1 MTNEET
7 SALWC
12 LMSRENTSFI
22 APSEDGSSVMVTA
35 RYPIHPMNHSV
46 EGCVYVDAYSFKQTD
61 GDPNYSHTCFPGKFA
76 LHPQHKGTYTCDF
89 AARGYSGRF
98 VIHGRYLGTDNH
110 CTYVSADY
118 RSGVHTFTMTNIAL
132 KDYEAKM
139 NGTLV
144 PPIFASEDYLWVR
157 GDSGSHCTI
166 VGFYCIDEKDKDAG
180 AIPN

>member
-12 LMSRENTSFI
+12 LMSRE
-22 APSEDGSSVMVTA
+22 
-35 RYPIHPMNHSV
+35 
-46 EGCVYVDAYSFKQTD
+46 
-61 GDPNYSHTCFPGKFA
+61 SHTCFPGKFA

-157 GDSGSHCTI
+157 G
-166 VGFYCIDEKDKDAG
+166 FYCIDEKDKDAG
-180 AIPN
+180 Q